1 MKSHNRPWLALAGAA
16 ILIAGHGVIL
26 YYVSSHLALSAAMI
40 AAVIGLIIVKH
51 LGLLGPLYA
60 AARNIRWHSGGVKA
74 VAPLALIGALAIL
87 LVVLHLTG
95 YYPHH

>member
-1 MKSHNRPWLALAGAA
+1 MKSHNRLWIVLAGAA
-16 ILIAGHGVIL
+16 ILIASHGIIL

-40 AAVIGLIIVKH
+40 AAVTGLVVVKH
-51 LGLLGPLYA
+51 LGLLGLLYA
-60 AARNIRWHSGGVKA
+60 AARKTRWQSGRVKA

-95 YYPHH
+95 HYPHH